1 MGLHLEAA
9 SMALADGWAP
19 RLRESRLTAPA
30 HGWPWAE
37 VSTFQGDGP
46 SGLSGPPG
54 SVRGG
59 TADEKRASNSS
70 SAAAERSLDGAGL
83 KNWNGS
89 QGHRRRLTLH
99 NFGPGWVP
107 PLPFLP

>member
-1 MGLHLEAA
+1 
-9 SMALADGWAP
+9 MALADGWAP
-19 RLRESRLTAPA
+19 RFSESRLTAPA

-59 TADEKRASNSS
+59 TAGEKRA
-70 SAAAERSLDGAGL
+70 AAGRLAGHGAGL
-83 KNWNGS
+83 
-89 QGHRRRLTLH
+89 
-99 NFGPGWVP
+99 NFGERRPGP
-107 PLPFLP
+107 